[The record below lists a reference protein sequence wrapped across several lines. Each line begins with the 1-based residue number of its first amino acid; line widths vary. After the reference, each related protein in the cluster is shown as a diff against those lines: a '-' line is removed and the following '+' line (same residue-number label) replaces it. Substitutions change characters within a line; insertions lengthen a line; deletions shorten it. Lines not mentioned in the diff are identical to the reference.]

1 MTGRRLHPPEGSD
14 EAPSVSSPL
23 ARGATLDL
31 VAGHCRVHTF
41 GSSPKAVKFSLED
54 LFEGRPTRTAG
65 AKRRGAEAARQP
77 FSAGDVPSA

>member
-31 VAGHCRVHTF
+31 VALATAACTPSGV
-41 GSSPKAVKFSLED
+41 
-54 LFEGRPTRTAG
+54 RPR
-65 AKRRGAEAARQP
+65 P
-77 FSAGDVPSA
+77 